1 MKSISFLRKLLVV
14 VVSFI
19 VAFAAFVAPAKAD
32 SRCTVTGGTFRPT
45 TGEYKVDVLIS
56 PSFSSALAG
65 SVLNGAS
72 LNVKRE
78 LADTSNNRWA
88 EYSSSNTASRLAY
101 IPSINITNCKPD
113 DGGDNG
119 NEAYQ
124 RGYRAGINAAK
135 KALNQL

>member
-14 VVSFI
+14 IVSFI

-45 TGEYKVDVLIS
+45 TGEYKVDVFVS

-65 SVLNGAS
+65 SVVNGAS

-78 LADTSNNRWA
+78 LTDTSSNRWS
-88 EYSSSNTASRLAY
+88 EYSSSNTASKLAY
-101 IPSINITNCKPD
+101 IPSINITNCKSD
-113 DGGDNG
+113 DSS
-119 NEAYQ
+119 EAYQ
-124 RGYRAGINAAK
+124 RGYRDGINAAK